1 MLIYKTILRLRHR
14 AYDSG
19 RKKSSRAAVPT
30 LCVGNVTVGGT
41 GKTPFTEML
50 LRFLTASHSEARLAV
65 LSRGYK
71 RKTKGF
77 MEVDAVG
84 TAEQYGDEPLQ
95 IARKFPTVKVAVDA
109 NRVEGCEKLKDYDLI
124 VLDDAFQHRKLRPDF
139 SIVLVDWSRPVFDDG
154 LLPFGSLRDLPERIF
169 AADLIAVSKCPVNL
183 TDKEKSDFAHKLRLK
198 SYNPDDCTAQTPDG
212 KHIPVI
218 FTHIEYENPVSVFPG
233 GDHRYAYADNL
244 ILITGVAR
252 GGVLAKHL
260 SESYR
265 IVKTFDFPDHHA
277 FSSRDLAR
285 IESAAKHFPTAALAT
300 TEKDAQR
307 FLSLASVPERL
318 KQRLLA
324 VPIKMVTDSEKERS
338 LLLEL
343 TGRLFDRSEDI
354 Q

>member
-19 RKKSSRAAVPT
+19 RKKSERAAVPT

-50 LRFLTASHSEARLAV
+50 LRLLAASRPEAKIAV

-77 MEVDAVG
+77 MEVDAAG

-95 IARKFPTVKVAVDA
+95 IARKFPSVKVAVDA

-124 VLDDAFQHRKLRPDF
+124 VLDDAFQHRRLRADL

-154 LLPFGSLRDLPERIF
+154 LLPFGSLRDLPERMF
-169 AADLIAVSKCPVNL
+169 DADVIAVSKCPLAL
-183 TDKEKSDFAHKLRLK
+183 TGEEKSAFAHKLRLE
-198 SYNPDDCTAQTPDG
+198 SYNPSDCTARTPMG
-212 KHIPVI
+212 KYIQLI
-218 FTHIEYENPVSVFPG
+218 FTHIEYEEPVSVFPG

-260 SESYR
+260 SENYR
-265 IVKTFDFPDHHA
+265 IVKTFDFPDHHP
-277 FSSRDLAR
+277 FSTRDVAR
-285 IESAAKHFPTAALAT
+285 IVGAAKNFPTAAIAT

-307 FLSLASVPERL
+307 FLSLASVPEKL

-324 VPIKMVTDSEKERS
+324 VPIKMVTDCEKERS

-343 TGRLFDRSEDI
+343 TGKLFGGSENI

>member
-50 LRFLTASHSEARLAV
+50 LRLLAESHPEERLAV

-77 MEVDAVG
+77 MEVDSAG
-84 TAEQYGDEPLQ
+84 TAGQYGDEPLQ
-95 IARKFPTVKVAVDA
+95 IARKFPSVKVAVDA
-109 NRVEGCEKLKDYDLI
+109 NRVEGCENLKDYDLI
-124 VLDDAFQHRKLRPDF
+124 VLDDAFQHRRLRPDF
-139 SIVLVDWSRPVFDDG
+139 SIVLVDWSRPVFDDR
-154 LLPFGSLRDLPERIF
+154 LLPFGGLRDLPERIF

-183 TDKEKSDFAHKLRLK
+183 TDEEKSDFAHKLRLK
-198 SYNPDDCTAQTPDG
+198 SYNPDDCTALTPDG
-212 KHIPVI
+212 RRIPVI
-218 FTHIEYENPVSVFPG
+218 FTHIEYEKPVSVFPG

-252 GGVLAKHL
+252 GGVLARHL

-265 IVKTFDFPDHHA
+265 IVRTFDFPDHHA
-277 FSSRDLAR
+277 FTSRDLAR
-285 IESAAKHFPTAALAT
+285 IESAAKRFPTAALAT

-307 FLSLASVPERL
+307 FISLASVPERL

-324 VPIKMVTDSEKERS
+324 VPIKMVTDCEKERS

-343 TGRLFDRSEDI
+343 TGKLFDRSEDI

>member
-50 LRFLTASHSEARLAV
+50 LRLLTASRPEAKLAV

-77 MEVDAVG
+77 MEVDAAG

-95 IARKFPTVKVAVDA
+95 IARKFPSVKVAVDA
-109 NRVEGCEKLKDYDLI
+109 NRVEGCEKLGGCDLI
-124 VLDDAFQHRKLRPDF
+124 VLDDAFQHRRLRPDL
-139 SIVLVDWSRPVFDDG
+139 SIVLVDWSRPVFDDS
-154 LLPFGSLRDLPERIF
+154 LLPFGGLRDLPERIF
-169 AADLIAVSKCPVNL
+169 TADVIAVSKCPVDL
-183 TDKEKSDFAHKLRLK
+183 TDEEKSEFAHKLRLE
-198 SYNPDDCTAQTPDG
+198 SYDPDDCTVQTPGG
-212 KHIPVI
+212 KRIPLI
-218 FTHIEYENPVSVFPG
+218 FTHIEYEKPVSVFPG

-265 IVKTFDFPDHHA
+265 IVRTFDFPDHHA
-277 FSSRDLAR
+277 FTSRDLAR

-307 FLSLASVPERL
+307 FLSPVSVPERL

-324 VPIKMVTDSEKERS
+324 VPIKMVTDCEKERS

-343 TGRLFDRSEDI
+343 TGRLFDRSENV